1 MVVFA
6 EFITG
11 MSVGIEIFI
20 GEDCQ
25 PEDKLAIKLDL
36 LIIRFTFIVLR

>member
-25 PEDKLAIKLDL
+25 PEDQFALKLDL
-36 LIIRFTFIVLR
+36 LIVRVTFIVLR